1 MHNRLIDLSGRT
13 VLITG
18 ASRGIGAA
26 AAELCG
32 RAGARVMV
40 NYFRSK
46 AAAEKVVE
54 RVRAVGG
61 QATAVCADVGDRRQV
76 EEMVAKTV
84 EAYGTVDVLVNN
96 AGIWTYGAIAEMEE
110 AVWRETMRVNLD
122 SVFYCCRAVVPLM
135 IARGGGRIINVSSTA
150 GQRGEAFHSH
160 YAATKGA
167 IISFTKSL
175 ASELSAHNILVNCVA
190 PGWVDTDMS
199 AEALQQEGEKIHATI
214 PLRRAGT
221 AEEIAGA
228 IVFLASDLATY
239 ITGEIL
245 NVNGGSVLCG

>member
-1 MHNRLIDLSGRT
+1 MQGTLIGLSGK
-13 VLITG
+13 VALITG

-26 AAELCG
+26 AAELFA
-32 RAGARVMV
+32 RAGAHVVV
-40 NYFRSK
+40 NYFRQK
-46 AAAEKVVE
+46 TAADKVVE
-54 RVRAVGG
+54 RIRAQGG
-61 QATAVCADVGDRRQV
+61 KALAVCADVSDRPQV
-76 EEMVAKTV
+76 EAMIQ
-84 EAYGTVDVLVNN
+84 EAQQAFGTMDVLVNN

-110 AVWRETMRVNLD
+110 EVWRETMRVNLD

-175 ASELSAHNILVNCVA
+175 AAELAPHNILVNCVA

-199 AEALQQEGEKIHATI
+199 AEALRQEGEKISATI

-221 AEEIAGA
+221 AMEVAGA